1 MANDILIT
9 PGRSSI
15 QFSGSITNNVEL
27 IANPTGSVTFYG
39 NRAGS
44 TSKPILTVYDT
55 GSGYVG
61 VGLAAVPSASIH
73 TFSPSG
79 GFAIYVQ
86 TPTQDAFVISAV
98 GSANVMIGK
107 TADDGI
113 NRLQIVG
120 SVSASAFTGSFQG
133 GATGSFT
140 GSIQATGSVS
150 GTFTGNVT
158 SANANLSGSL
168 SGSFRGLSSGSFS
181 GSLSATGSLTG
192 SFTGQLTSANANLS
206 GSLTGSLTGII
217 NASGSV
223 SGTFT
228 GAVTSA
234 TLIATG
240 SVSGAFTGAVTSAT
254 ARMTGSF
261 SGSFAGQALATGSFS
276 GSFKGDGSNLTGVVT
291 TLAVTGA
298 LSSSG
303 LMTSGTIDL
312 KTQSLTLSGSLSKG
326 VYVTFDNVTRIAT
339 FDLAQSISQSANV
352 IFNSVTASFTGS
364 LTGSMFGTSS
374 YALTASYALNA
385 GLGYNTTQFTQN
397 TPTASWI
404 IPHTLRTQ
412 SPMVQVYDLSYNQ
425 IIPNAVI
432 GVDNGTLKIEFLTP
446 TTGYAMIS
454 NGGGLSPTG
463 SQALLSQSS
472 AAVTWSFAHNLN
484 TKYPVFQ
491 VYGNNDEI
499 LIPAGIKALSPSGS
513 EIYFATP
520 TTGVAVAEF
529 SGTSGS
535 FIGTVGDGLISGSLV
550 ITGNLTVSGSIT
562 ELSTRSAKSDIAPLS
577 YSTADFMKL
586 MPVSYTL
593 NHTGTKEIG
602 FIAED
607 VHNIYPEIS
616 KDGLS
621 VSYTK
626 FAPVL
631 FQVIQE
637 QQKRIERLEQ
647 MLKNNNNIS

>member
-27 IANPTGSVTFYG
+27 LANPTGSVTFYG

-55 GSGYVG
+55 GSGYIG

-86 TPTQDAFVISAV
+86 TPTQDAFVVSAV

-120 SVSASAFTGSFQG
+120 SVSASAFTGSFS
-133 GATGSFT
+133 GATTGSFT
-140 GSIQATGSVS
+140 GSIQ
-150 GTFTGNVT
+150 
-158 SANANLSGSL
+158 
-168 SGSFRGLSSGSFS
+168 
-181 GSLSATGSLTG
+181 
-192 SFTGQLTSANANLS
+192 
-206 GSLTGSLTGII
+206 
-217 NASGSV
+217 ASGSV

-228 GAVTSA
+228 GQVTSA

-240 SVSGAFTGAVTSAT
+240 SVSGTFTGAVTSAT

-298 LSSSG
+298 LSASG

-326 VYVTFDNVTRIAT
+326 VYVTFDNTTRVAT
-339 FDLAQSISQSANV
+339 FDLAQSISQSAQ
-352 IFNSVTASFTGS
+352 VTFLAVSASSLTGSFTGS
-364 LTGSMFGTSS
+364 MLGTSS
-374 YALTASYALNA
+374 FALTASYALNA

-432 GVDNGTLKIEFLTP
+432 GVDNGTLKIEFLIP

-454 NGGGLSPTG
+454 NGGGLNPTG
-463 SQALLSQSS
+463 STAILSQSS
-472 AAVTWSFAHNLN
+472 AAVTWSFSHNLN
-484 TKYPVFQ
+484 QKYPVFQ
-491 VYGNNDEI
+491 VYGENDEI
-499 LIPAGIKALSPSGS
+499 LIPSGIKALSPSGS

-520 TTGVAVAEF
+520 TTGIAVAEY
-529 SGTSGS
+529 SGVSGS
-535 FIGTVGDGLISGSLV
+535 FIGTVGDGLLSGSLT

>member
-27 IANPTGSVTFYG
+27 LANPTGSVTFYG

-44 TSKPILTVYDT
+44 TLKPILTVSDT

-61 VGLAAVPSASIH
+61 IGLTVTSASLH

-120 SVSASAFTGSFQG
+120 SVSASAFTGSFSG
-133 GATGSFT
+133 GVTGSFT
-140 GSIQATGSVS
+140 GSVLATGSFS
-150 GTFTGNVT
+150 GSFTGTVV
-158 SANANLSGSL
+158 SANARLSGSL
-168 SGSFRGLSSGSFS
+168 TGSFTGLSTGSFS

-192 SFTGQLTSANANLS
+192 SFTGQVTSANANLS
-206 GSLTGSLTGII
+206 GSLTGSLTGAI
-217 NASGSV
+217 N
-223 SGTFT
+223 
-228 GAVTSA
+228 
-234 TLIATG
+234 ATG

-254 ARMTGSF
+254 ANMTGSF
-261 SGSFAGQALATGSFS
+261 SGSFAGQVLATGSFS
-276 GSFKGDGSNLTGVVT
+276 GSFKGDGTNLTGVVT

-303 LMTSGTIDL
+303 LMTSGTVDL

-326 VYVTFDNVTRIAT
+326 VYVTFDNTTRIAT
-339 FDLAQSISQSANV
+339 FDLAQSISQSAQ
-352 IFNSVTASFTGS
+352 VTFLAVSASSLTGS
-364 LTGSMFGTSS
+364 FTGSMFGTSS

-432 GVDNGTLKIEFLTP
+432 GVDNGTLKIEFLIP

-454 NGGGLSPTG
+454 NGGGLNPTG
-463 SQALLSQSS
+463 STAILSQSS
-472 AAVTWSFAHNLN
+472 AAVTWSFSHNLN
-484 TKYPVFQ
+484 QKYPVFQ
-491 VYGNNDEI
+491 VYGENDEI
-499 LIPAGIKALSPSGS
+499 LIPSGIKALSPSGS

-520 TTGVAVAEF
+520 TKGVAVAEY
-529 SGTSGS
+529 SGVSGS
-535 FIGTVGDGLISGSLV
+535 FIGTVGDGLLSGSLT

>member
-27 IANPTGSVTFYG
+27 LANPTGSVTFYG

-55 GSGYVG
+55 GSGYIG

-86 TPTQDAFVISAV
+86 TPTQDAFVVSAV

-120 SVSASAFTGSFQG
+120 SVSASAFTGSFS
-133 GATGSFT
+133 GATTGSFT
-140 GSIQATGSVS
+140 GSIQASGSVS
-150 GTFTGNVT
+150 GTFTGQVT
-158 SANANLSGSL
+158 SATLI
-168 SGSFRGLSSGSFS
+168 
-181 GSLSATGSLTG
+181 AT
-192 SFTGQLTSANANLS
+192 
-206 GSLTGSLTGII
+206 
-217 NASGSV
+217 GSV

-234 TLIATG
+234 TAN
-240 SVSGAFTGAVTSAT
+240 
-254 ARMTGSF
+254 MTGSF
-261 SGSFAGQALATGSFS
+261 SGSHIGTALLTGSFS

-298 LSSSG
+298 LSASG

-326 VYVTFDNVTRIAT
+326 VYVTFDNTTRVAT

-352 IFNSVTASFTGS
+352 TFLAVSASSLTGSFTGS
-364 LTGSMFGTSS
+364 MLGTSS
-374 YALTASYALNA
+374 FALTASYALNA

-432 GVDNGTLKIEFLTP
+432 GVDNGTLKIEFLIP

-454 NGGGLSPTG
+454 NGGGLNPTG
-463 SQALLSQSS
+463 STAILSQSS
-472 AAVTWSFAHNLN
+472 AAVTWSFSHNLN
-484 TKYPVFQ
+484 QKYPVFQ
-491 VYGNNDEI
+491 VYGENDEI
-499 LIPAGIKALSPSGS
+499 LIPSGIKALSPSGS

-520 TTGVAVAEF
+520 TKGVAVAEY
-529 SGTSGS
+529 SGVSGS
-535 FIGTVGDGLISGSLV
+535 FIGTVGDGLLSGSLT

>member
-27 IANPTGSVTFYG
+27 LANPTGSVTFYG

-55 GSGYVG
+55 GSGYIG

-86 TPTQDAFVISAV
+86 TPTQDAFVVSAV

-120 SVSASAFTGSFQG
+120 SVSASAFTGSFS
-133 GATGSFT
+133 GATTGSFT
-140 GSIQATGSVS
+140 GSIQ
-150 GTFTGNVT
+150 
-158 SANANLSGSL
+158 
-168 SGSFRGLSSGSFS
+168 
-181 GSLSATGSLTG
+181 
-192 SFTGQLTSANANLS
+192 
-206 GSLTGSLTGII
+206 
-217 NASGSV
+217 ASGSV

-228 GAVTSA
+228 GQVTSA

-240 SVSGAFTGAVTSAT
+240 SVSGTFTGAVTSAT

-326 VYVTFDNVTRIAT
+326 VYVTFDNTTRVAT
-339 FDLAQSISQSANV
+339 FDLAQSISQSAQ
-352 IFNSVTASFTGS
+352 VTFLAVSASSLTGSFTGS
-364 LTGSMFGTSS
+364 MLGTSS
-374 YALTASYALNA
+374 FALTASYALNA

-432 GVDNGTLKIEFLTP
+432 GVDNGTLKIEFLIP

-454 NGGGLSPTG
+454 NGGGLNPTG

-491 VYGNNDEI
+491 VYGDNDEI
-499 LIPAGIKALSPSGS
+499 LIPAGIKVLSPSGS

>member
-27 IANPTGSVTFYG
+27 LANPTGSVTFYG

-55 GSGYVG
+55 GSGYIG

-86 TPTQDAFVISAV
+86 TPTQDAFVVSAV

-120 SVSASAFTGSFQG
+120 SVSASAFTGSFS
-133 GATGSFT
+133 GATTGSFT
-140 GSIQATGSVS
+140 GSIQASGSVS
-150 GTFTGNVT
+150 GTFTGQVT
-158 SANANLSGSL
+158 SATLI
-168 SGSFRGLSSGSFS
+168 
-181 GSLSATGSLTG
+181 AT
-192 SFTGQLTSANANLS
+192 
-206 GSLTGSLTGII
+206 
-217 NASGSV
+217 GSV

-234 TLIATG
+234 TAN
-240 SVSGAFTGAVTSAT
+240 
-254 ARMTGSF
+254 MTGSF
-261 SGSFAGQALATGSFS
+261 SGSHIGTALLTGSFS

-298 LSSSG
+298 LSASG

-326 VYVTFDNVTRIAT
+326 VYVTFDNTTRVAT
-339 FDLAQSISQSANV
+339 FDLAQSISQSAQ
-352 IFNSVTASFTGS
+352 VTFLAVSASSLTGSFTGS
-364 LTGSMFGTSS
+364 MLGTSS
-374 YALTASYALNA
+374 FALTASYALNA

-432 GVDNGTLKIEFLTP
+432 GVDNGTLKIEFLIP

-454 NGGGLSPTG
+454 NGGGLNPTG
-463 SQALLSQSS
+463 STAILSQSS
-472 AAVTWSFAHNLN
+472 AAVTWSFSHNLN
-484 TKYPVFQ
+484 QKYPVFQ
-491 VYGNNDEI
+491 VYGENDEI
-499 LIPAGIKALSPSGS
+499 LIPSGIKALSPSGS

-520 TTGVAVAEF
+520 TTGIAVAEY
-529 SGTSGS
+529 SGVSGS
-535 FIGTVGDGLISGSLV
+535 FIGTVGDGLLSGSLT

>member
-27 IANPTGSVTFYG
+27 LANPTGSVTFYG

-55 GSGYVG
+55 GSGYIG

-86 TPTQDAFVISAV
+86 TPTQDAFVVSAV

-120 SVSASAFTGSFQG
+120 SVSASAFTGSFS
-133 GATGSFT
+133 GATTGSFT
-140 GSIQATGSVS
+140 GSIQ
-150 GTFTGNVT
+150 
-158 SANANLSGSL
+158 
-168 SGSFRGLSSGSFS
+168 
-181 GSLSATGSLTG
+181 
-192 SFTGQLTSANANLS
+192 
-206 GSLTGSLTGII
+206 
-217 NASGSV
+217 ASGSV

-228 GAVTSA
+228 GQVTSA

-240 SVSGAFTGAVTSAT
+240 SVSGTFTGAVTSAT

-298 LSSSG
+298 LSASG
-303 LMTSGTIDL
+303 LMTSGTVDL

-326 VYVTFDNVTRIAT
+326 MYVTFDNTTRIAS
-339 FDLAQSISQSANV
+339 FDLAQSISQSADV
-352 IFNSVTASFTGS
+352 IFNSVTSSFTGAF
-364 LTGSMFGTSS
+364 TGTLFGTASQ
-374 YALTASYALNA
+374 ALTSSYALNA
-385 GLGYNTTQFTQN
+385 GLGYNTTQFTQT

-412 SPMVQVYDLSYNQ
+412 SPMVQVYDSSYNQ
-425 IIPNAVI
+425 IIPNAII
-432 GVDNGTLKIEFLTP
+432 GVDNGTVKVEFLVP
-446 TTGYAMIS
+446 TSGYAMLS
-454 NGGGLSPTG
+454 NGGGFSPTG
-463 SQALLSQSS
+463 SQAFLSQSA
-472 AAVTWSFAHNLN
+472 AAVTWSFDHNLN

-491 VYGNNDEI
+491 IYGDNDEV

-513 EIYFATP
+513 EIYFASP

-529 SGTSGS
+529 SGISGS
-535 FIGTVGDGLISGSLV
+535 FVSTYGDGMISGSLT
-550 ITGNLTVSGSIT
+550 IINNLIVSGSIT
-562 ELSTRSAKSDIAPLS
+562 ELSTRTAKSDITPLS
-577 YSTADFMKL
+577 YSTAEFMKL
-586 MPVSYTL
+586 APVSYTL
-593 NHTGTKEIG
+593 NNTGTKEIG
-602 FIAED
+602 FIAEE
-607 VHNIYPEIS
+607 VHDIYSEIS
-616 KDGLS
+616 RDGLS
-621 VSYTK
+621 ISYTK

-631 FQVIQE
+631 VKVIQE
-637 QQKRIERLEQ
+637 QQQRIERLEQ

>member
-27 IANPTGSVTFYG
+27 LANPTGSVTFYG

-55 GSGYVG
+55 GSGYIG

-86 TPTQDAFVISAV
+86 TPTQDAFVVSAV

-120 SVSASAFTGSFQG
+120 SVSASAFTGSFS
-133 GATGSFT
+133 GATTGSFT
-140 GSIQATGSVS
+140 GSIQASGSVS
-150 GTFTGNVT
+150 GTFTGQVT
-158 SANANLSGSL
+158 SAILI
-168 SGSFRGLSSGSFS
+168 
-181 GSLSATGSLTG
+181 AT
-192 SFTGQLTSANANLS
+192 
-206 GSLTGSLTGII
+206 
-217 NASGSV
+217 GSV

-234 TLIATG
+234 TAN
-240 SVSGAFTGAVTSAT
+240 
-254 ARMTGSF
+254 MTGSF
-261 SGSFAGQALATGSFS
+261 TGSFTGSVKATGSFTGSFAG
-276 GSFKGDGSNLTGVVT
+276 DGTNLTGIATVLTISGSTNSGSVIT
-291 TLAVTGA
+291 SGSINLKTGA
-298 LSSSG
+298 LV
-303 LMTSGTIDL
+303 
-312 KTQSLTLSGSLSKG
+312 LSGSYNKG
-326 VYVTFDNVTRIAT
+326 LYISFSDVTDIAT

-352 IFNSVTASFTGS
+352 TFNTVSASSMTGSFTGS
-364 LTGSMFGTSS
+364 MLGTSS
-374 YALTASYALNA
+374 FALTASYALNA

-432 GVDNGTLKIEFLTP
+432 GVDNGTLKIEFLIP

-454 NGGGLSPTG
+454 NGGGLNPTG
-463 SQALLSQSS
+463 STAILSQSS
-472 AAVTWSFAHNLN
+472 AAVTWSFSHNLN
-484 TKYPVFQ
+484 QKYPVFQ
-491 VYGNNDEI
+491 VYGENDEI
-499 LIPAGIKALSPSGS
+499 LIPSGIKALSPSGS

-520 TTGVAVAEF
+520 TKGVAVAEY
-529 SGTSGS
+529 SGVSGS
-535 FIGTVGDGLISGSLV
+535 FIGTVGDGLLSGSLT

>member
-27 IANPTGSVTFYG
+27 LANPTGSVTFYG

-44 TSKPILTVYDT
+44 TLKPILTVSDT

-61 VGLAAVPSASIH
+61 IGLTVTSASLH

-120 SVSASAFTGSFQG
+120 SVSASAFTGSFS
-133 GATGSFT
+133 GATTGSFT
-140 GSIQATGSVS
+140 GSIQ
-150 GTFTGNVT
+150 
-158 SANANLSGSL
+158 
-168 SGSFRGLSSGSFS
+168 
-181 GSLSATGSLTG
+181 
-192 SFTGQLTSANANLS
+192 
-206 GSLTGSLTGII
+206 
-217 NASGSV
+217 ASGSV

-228 GAVTSA
+228 GQVTSA

-240 SVSGAFTGAVTSAT
+240 SVSGTFTGAVTSAT

-326 VYVTFDNVTRIAT
+326 VYVTFDNTTRVAT
-339 FDLAQSISQSANV
+339 FDLAQSISQSAQ
-352 IFNSVTASFTGS
+352 VTFLAVSASSLTGSFTGS
-364 LTGSMFGTSS
+364 MLGTSS
-374 YALTASYALNA
+374 FALTASYALNA

-432 GVDNGTLKIEFLTP
+432 GVDNGTLKIEFLIP

-454 NGGGLSPTG
+454 NGGGLNPTG
-463 SQALLSQSS
+463 STAILSQSS
-472 AAVTWSFAHNLN
+472 AAVTWSFSHNLN
-484 TKYPVFQ
+484 QKYPVFQ
-491 VYGNNDEI
+491 VYGENDEI
-499 LIPAGIKALSPSGS
+499 LIPSGIKALSPSGS

-520 TTGVAVAEF
+520 TTGIAVAEY
-529 SGTSGS
+529 SGVSGS
-535 FIGTVGDGLISGSLV
+535 FIGTVGDGLLSGSLT

>member
-27 IANPTGSVTFYG
+27 LANPTGSVTFYG

-55 GSGYVG
+55 GSGYIG
-61 VGLAAVPSASIH
+61 VGLVAVPSASIH

-86 TPTQDAFVISAV
+86 TPTQDTFVVSAV

-120 SVSASAFTGSFQG
+120 SVSASAFTGSFS
-133 GATGSFT
+133 GATTGSFT
-140 GSIQATGSVS
+140 GSIQ
-150 GTFTGNVT
+150 
-158 SANANLSGSL
+158 
-168 SGSFRGLSSGSFS
+168 
-181 GSLSATGSLTG
+181 
-192 SFTGQLTSANANLS
+192 
-206 GSLTGSLTGII
+206 
-217 NASGSV
+217 ASGSV

-228 GAVTSA
+228 GQVTSA

-240 SVSGAFTGAVTSAT
+240 SVSGTFTGTVTSAT

-298 LSSSG
+298 LSASG

-326 VYVTFDNVTRIAT
+326 VYVTFDNTTRVAT
-339 FDLAQSISQSANV
+339 FDLAQSISQSAQ
-352 IFNSVTASFTGS
+352 VTFLAVSASSLTGSFTGS
-364 LTGSMFGTSS
+364 MLGTSS
-374 YALTASYALNA
+374 FALTASYALNA

-432 GVDNGTLKIEFLTP
+432 GVDNGTLKIEFLIP

-454 NGGGLSPTG
+454 NGGGLNPTG
-463 SQALLSQSS
+463 STAILSQSA
-472 AAVTWSFAHNLN
+472 AAVTWSFSHNLN
-484 TKYPVFQ
+484 QKYPVFQ
-491 VYGNNDEI
+491 VYGENDEI
-499 LIPAGIKALSPSGS
+499 LIPSGIKALSPSGS

-520 TTGVAVAEF
+520 TTGIAVAEY
-529 SGTSGS
+529 SGVSGS
-535 FIGTVGDGLISGSLV
+535 FIGTVGDGLLSGSLT

>member
-27 IANPTGSVTFYG
+27 LVNSTGSVTFYG

-44 TSKPILTVYDT
+44 TSKPILTVSDT

-61 VGLAAVPSASIH
+61 IGLTVTSASLH

-79 GFAIYVQ
+79 GFAVYVQ

-150 GTFTGNVT
+150 GTFTGAVV
-158 SANANLSGSL
+158 SANARLSGSL
-168 SGSFRGLSSGSFS
+168 TGSFTGLSTGSFS
-181 GSLSATGSLTG
+181 GSISATGSLTG

-206 GSLTGSLTGII
+206 GSLTGSLTGIV

-261 SGSFAGQALATGSFS
+261 SGSFAGQALATGSFT

-312 KTQSLTLSGSLSKG
+312 KTQALTLSGSYSKG
-326 VYVTFDNVTRIAT
+326 LYITFDAATDIAT
-339 FDLAQSISQSANV
+339 FDLAQSISQSAQ
-352 IFNSVTASFTGS
+352 VTFLAVSASSLTGS

-432 GVDNGTLKIEFLTP
+432 GVDNGTLKIEFLIP

-454 NGGGLSPTG
+454 NGGGLNPTG

-491 VYGNNDEI
+491 IYGDNDEV

-535 FIGTVGDGLISGSLV
+535 FIGTVGDGLLSGSLT

-586 MPVSYTL
+586 QPVSYTL
-593 NHTGTKEIG
+593 KHTGTKEIG

>member
-27 IANPTGSVTFYG
+27 LANPTGSVTFYG

-55 GSGYVG
+55 GSGYIG

-86 TPTQDAFVISAV
+86 TPTQDAFVVSAV

-120 SVSASAFTGSFQG
+120 SVSASAFTGSFS
-133 GATGSFT
+133 GATTGSFT
-140 GSIQATGSVS
+140 GSIQ
-150 GTFTGNVT
+150 
-158 SANANLSGSL
+158 
-168 SGSFRGLSSGSFS
+168 
-181 GSLSATGSLTG
+181 
-192 SFTGQLTSANANLS
+192 
-206 GSLTGSLTGII
+206 
-217 NASGSV
+217 ASGSV

-228 GAVTSA
+228 GQVTSA

-240 SVSGAFTGAVTSAT
+240 SVSGTFTGAVTSAT

-261 SGSFAGQALATGSFS
+261 TGSFVGQALATGSFS

-298 LSSSG
+298 LSASG

-326 VYVTFDNVTRIAT
+326 VYVTFDNTTRVAT

-352 IFNSVTASFTGS
+352 TFNTVSASSMTGSFTGS
-364 LTGSMFGTSS
+364 MLGTSS
-374 YALTASYALNA
+374 FALTASYALNA

-432 GVDNGTLKIEFLTP
+432 GVDNGTLKIDFLSAV
-446 TTGYAMIS
+446 TGYAMIS
-454 NGGGLSPTG
+454 NGGGLNPTG

-472 AAVTWSFAHNLN
+472 AAVTWSFSHNLN

-491 VYGNNDEI
+491 IYGNNDEV

-535 FIGTVGDGLISGSLV
+535 FIGTVGDGLLSGSLT

>member
-27 IANPTGSVTFYG
+27 LANPTGSVTFYG

-44 TSKPILTVYDT
+44 TSKLILTVYDT
-55 GSGYVG
+55 GSGYIG

-120 SVSASAFTGSFQG
+120 SVSASAFTGSFSG
-133 GATGSFT
+133 GVTGSFT
-140 GSIQATGSVS
+140 GSVLTTGSFS
-150 GTFTGNVT
+150 GSFTGTVV
-158 SANANLSGSL
+158 SANARLSGSL
-168 SGSFRGLSSGSFS
+168 TGSFTGLSTGSFS

-192 SFTGQLTSANANLS
+192 SFTGQVTSANANLS
-206 GSLTGSLTGII
+206 GSLTGSLTGAI
-217 NASGSV
+217 N
-223 SGTFT
+223 
-228 GAVTSA
+228 
-234 TLIATG
+234 ATG

-254 ARMTGSF
+254 ANMTGSF
-261 SGSFAGQALATGSFS
+261 SGSFAGQVLATGSFS

-326 VYVTFDNVTRIAT
+326 VYVTFDNTTRVAT
-339 FDLAQSISQSANV
+339 FDLAQSISQSAQ
-352 IFNSVTASFTGS
+352 VTFLAVSASSLTGSFTGS
-364 LTGSMFGTSS
+364 MLGTSS
-374 YALTASYALNA
+374 FALTASYALNA

-425 IIPNAVI
+425 IIPNAII
-432 GVDNGTLKIEFLTP
+432 GVDNGTLKIEFLIP

-454 NGGGLSPTG
+454 NGGGLNPTG
-463 SQALLSQSS
+463 STAILSQSS
-472 AAVTWSFAHNLN
+472 AAVTWSFSHNLN
-484 TKYPVFQ
+484 QKYPVFQ
-491 VYGNNDEI
+491 VFDANDNVI
-499 LIPAGIKALSPSGS
+499 IPSGIKALSPSGS

-520 TTGVAVAEF
+520 TTGIAVAEY
-529 SGTSGS
+529 SGVSGS
-535 FIGTVGDGLISGSLV
+535 FIGTVGDGLLSGSLT

>member
-27 IANPTGSVTFYG
+27 LANPTGSVTFYG

-55 GSGYVG
+55 GSGYIG

-86 TPTQDAFVISAV
+86 TPTQDAFVVSAV

-120 SVSASAFTGSFQG
+120 SVSASAFTGSFS
-133 GATGSFT
+133 GATTGSFT
-140 GSIQATGSVS
+140 GSIQ
-150 GTFTGNVT
+150 
-158 SANANLSGSL
+158 
-168 SGSFRGLSSGSFS
+168 
-181 GSLSATGSLTG
+181 
-192 SFTGQLTSANANLS
+192 
-206 GSLTGSLTGII
+206 
-217 NASGSV
+217 ASGSV

-228 GAVTSA
+228 GQVTSA

-240 SVSGAFTGAVTSAT
+240 SVSGTFTGAVTSAT

-326 VYVTFDNVTRIAT
+326 VYVTFDNTTRVAT
-339 FDLAQSISQSANV
+339 FDLAQSISQSAQ
-352 IFNSVTASFTGS
+352 VTFLAVSASSLTGSFTGS
-364 LTGSMFGTSS
+364 MLGTSS
-374 YALTASYALNA
+374 FALTASYALNA

-432 GVDNGTLKIEFLTP
+432 GVDNGTLKIEFLIP

-454 NGGGLSPTG
+454 NGGGLNPTG
-463 SQALLSQSS
+463 STAILSQSS
-472 AAVTWSFAHNLN
+472 AAVTWSFSHNLN
-484 TKYPVFQ
+484 QKYPVFQ
-491 VYGNNDEI
+491 VYGENDEI
-499 LIPAGIKALSPSGS
+499 LIPSGIKALSPSGS

-520 TTGVAVAEF
+520 TKGVAVAEY
-529 SGTSGS
+529 SGVSGS

>member
-27 IANPTGSVTFYG
+27 LANPTGSVTFYG

-55 GSGYVG
+55 GSGYIG

-86 TPTQDAFVISAV
+86 TPTQDAFVVSAV

-120 SVSASAFTGSFQG
+120 SVSASAFTGSFS
-133 GATGSFT
+133 GATTGSFT
-140 GSIQATGSVS
+140 GSIQ
-150 GTFTGNVT
+150 
-158 SANANLSGSL
+158 
-168 SGSFRGLSSGSFS
+168 
-181 GSLSATGSLTG
+181 
-192 SFTGQLTSANANLS
+192 
-206 GSLTGSLTGII
+206 
-217 NASGSV
+217 ASGSV

-228 GAVTSA
+228 GQVTSA

-240 SVSGAFTGAVTSAT
+240 SVSGTFTGAVTSAT

-276 GSFKGDGSNLTGVVT
+276 GSFKGDGTNLTGVVT

-303 LMTSGTIDL
+303 LMTSGTVDL

-326 VYVTFDNVTRIAT
+326 MYVTFDNTTRIAS
-339 FDLAQSISQSANV
+339 FDLAQSISQSADV
-352 IFNSVTASFTGS
+352 IFNSVTSSFTGAF
-364 LTGSMFGTSS
+364 TGALFGTSS
-374 YALTASYALNA
+374 YVLTASYALNA

-404 IPHTLRTQ
+404 IPHTLGTQ

-432 GVDNGTLKIEFLTP
+432 GVNNGTLKIEFLIP

-454 NGGGLSPTG
+454 NGGGLNPTG
-463 SQALLSQSS
+463 STAILSQSL

-484 TKYPVFQ
+484 QKYPVFQ
-491 VYGNNDEI
+491 IYNDNDEV
-499 LIPAGIKALSPSGS
+499 LIPAGIKALSISGS
-513 EIYFATP
+513 EIYFAAP

-529 SGTSGS
+529 SGVSGS
-535 FIGTVGDGLISGSLV
+535 FIGTVGDGNISGSLV
-550 ITGNLTVSGSIT
+550 IQGNLTVSGSIT
-562 ELSTRSAKSDIAPLS
+562 ELSTRTAKSDITPLS
-577 YSTADFMKL
+577 YSTAEFMKL
-586 MPVSYTL
+586 APVSYTL
-593 NHTGTKEIG
+593 NNTGTKEIG
-602 FIAED
+602 FIAEE
-607 VHNIYPEIS
+607 VHDIYSEIS
-616 KDGLS
+616 RDGLS
-621 VSYTK
+621 ISYTK

-631 FQVIQE
+631 VKVIQE
-637 QQKRIERLEQ
+637 QQQRIERLEQ

>member
-27 IANPTGSVTFYG
+27 LANPTGSVTFYG

-55 GSGYVG
+55 GSGYIG

-86 TPTQDAFVISAV
+86 TPTQDAFVVSAV

-120 SVSASAFTGSFQG
+120 SVSASAFTGSFS
-133 GATGSFT
+133 GATTGSFT
-140 GSIQATGSVS
+140 GSIQ
-150 GTFTGNVT
+150 
-158 SANANLSGSL
+158 
-168 SGSFRGLSSGSFS
+168 
-181 GSLSATGSLTG
+181 
-192 SFTGQLTSANANLS
+192 
-206 GSLTGSLTGII
+206 
-217 NASGSV
+217 ASGSV

-228 GAVTSA
+228 GQVTSA

-240 SVSGAFTGAVTSAT
+240 SVSGTFTGAVTSAT

-326 VYVTFDNVTRIAT
+326 VYVTFDNTTRVAT
-339 FDLAQSISQSANV
+339 FDLAQSISQSAQ
-352 IFNSVTASFTGS
+352 VTFLAVSASSLTGSFTGS
-364 LTGSMFGTSS
+364 MLGTSS
-374 YALTASYALNA
+374 FALTASYALNA

-432 GVDNGTLKIEFLTP
+432 GVDNGTLKIEFLIP

-454 NGGGLSPTG
+454 NGGGLNPTG
-463 SQALLSQSS
+463 STAILSQSS
-472 AAVTWSFAHNLN
+472 AAVTWSFSHNLN
-484 TKYPVFQ
+484 QKYPVFQ
-491 VYGNNDEI
+491 VYGENDEI
-499 LIPAGIKALSPSGS
+499 LIPSGIKALSPSGS

-520 TTGVAVAEF
+520 TKGVAVAEY
-529 SGTSGS
+529 SGVSGS
-535 FIGTVGDGLISGSLV
+535 FIGTVGDGLLSGSLT

>member
-27 IANPTGSVTFYG
+27 LANPTGSVTFYG

-55 GSGYVG
+55 GSGYIG

-86 TPTQDAFVISAV
+86 TPTQDAFVVSAV

-120 SVSASAFTGSFQG
+120 SVSASAFTGSFS
-133 GATGSFT
+133 GATTGSFT
-140 GSIQATGSVS
+140 GSIQ
-150 GTFTGNVT
+150 
-158 SANANLSGSL
+158 
-168 SGSFRGLSSGSFS
+168 
-181 GSLSATGSLTG
+181 
-192 SFTGQLTSANANLS
+192 
-206 GSLTGSLTGII
+206 
-217 NASGSV
+217 ASGSV

-228 GAVTSA
+228 GQVTSA

-240 SVSGAFTGAVTSAT
+240 SVSGTFTGAVTSAT

-298 LSSSG
+298 LSASG

-326 VYVTFDNVTRIAT
+326 VYVTFDNTTRVAT
-339 FDLAQSISQSANV
+339 FDLAQSISQSAQ
-352 IFNSVTASFTGS
+352 VTFLAVSASSLTGSFTGS
-364 LTGSMFGTSS
+364 MLGTSS
-374 YALTASYALNA
+374 FALTASYALNA

-432 GVDNGTLKIEFLTP
+432 GVDNGTLKIEFLIP

-454 NGGGLSPTG
+454 NGGGLNPTG
-463 SQALLSQSS
+463 STAILSQSS
-472 AAVTWSFAHNLN
+472 AAVTWSFSHNLN
-484 TKYPVFQ
+484 QKYPVFQ
-491 VYGNNDEI
+491 VYGDNDEI

-520 TTGVAVAEF
+520 TKGVAVAEY
-529 SGTSGS
+529 SGVSGS
-535 FIGTVGDGLISGSLV
+535 FIGTVGDGLLSGSLT

>member
-27 IANPTGSVTFYG
+27 LANPTGSVTFYG

-55 GSGYVG
+55 GSGYIG

-86 TPTQDAFVISAV
+86 TPTQDAFVVSAV

-120 SVSASAFTGSFQG
+120 SVSASAFTGSFS
-133 GATGSFT
+133 GASTGSFT
-140 GSIQATGSVS
+140 GSIQATGS
-150 GTFTGNVT
+150 
-158 SANANLSGSL
+158 L
-168 SGSFRGLSSGSFS
+168 
-181 GSLSATGSLTG
+181 
-192 SFTGQLTSANANLS
+192 
-206 GSLTGSLTGII
+206 
-217 NASGSV
+217 
-223 SGTFT
+223 
-228 GAVTSA
+228 
-234 TLIATG
+234 
-240 SVSGAFTGAVTSAT
+240 
-254 ARMTGSF
+254 
-261 SGSFAGQALATGSFS
+261 SGSFAGQVTSAVANMTGSFTGSFTGSVKATGSFT
-276 GSFKGDGSNLTGVVT
+276 GSFAGDGTNLTGIATVLTISGSTNSGSVIT
-291 TLAVTGA
+291 SGSINLKTGA
-298 LSSSG
+298 LV
-303 LMTSGTIDL
+303 
-312 KTQSLTLSGSLSKG
+312 LSGSYNKG
-326 VYVTFDNVTRIAT
+326 LYISFSDVTDIAT

-352 IFNSVTASFTGS
+352 TFNTVSASSMTGSFTGS
-364 LTGSMFGTSS
+364 MLGTSS
-374 YALTASYALNA
+374 FALTASYALNA

-432 GVDNGTLKIEFLTP
+432 GVDNGTLKIEFLIP

-454 NGGGLSPTG
+454 NGGGLNPTG
-463 SQALLSQSS
+463 STAILSQSS
-472 AAVTWSFAHNLN
+472 AAVTWSFSHNLN
-484 TKYPVFQ
+484 QKYPVFQ
-491 VYGNNDEI
+491 VYGENDEI
-499 LIPAGIKALSPSGS
+499 LIPSGIKALSPSGS

-520 TTGVAVAEF
+520 TKGVAVAEY
-529 SGTSGS
+529 SGVSGS
-535 FIGTVGDGLISGSLV
+535 FIGTVGDGILSGSLT

-593 NHTGTKEIG
+593 KHTGTKEIG

>member
-27 IANPTGSVTFYG
+27 LANPTGSVTFYG

-55 GSGYVG
+55 GSGYIG

-86 TPTQDAFVISAV
+86 TPTQDAFVVSAV

-120 SVSASAFTGSFQG
+120 SVSASAFTGSFS
-133 GATGSFT
+133 GATTGSFT
-140 GSIQATGSVS
+140 GSIQASGSVS
-150 GTFTGNVT
+150 GTFTGQVT
-158 SANANLSGSL
+158 SATLI
-168 SGSFRGLSSGSFS
+168 
-181 GSLSATGSLTG
+181 AT
-192 SFTGQLTSANANLS
+192 
-206 GSLTGSLTGII
+206 
-217 NASGSV
+217 GSV

-234 TLIATG
+234 TAN
-240 SVSGAFTGAVTSAT
+240 
-254 ARMTGSF
+254 MTGSF

-326 VYVTFDNVTRIAT
+326 VYVTFDNTTRVAT
-339 FDLAQSISQSANV
+339 FDLAQSISQSAQ
-352 IFNSVTASFTGS
+352 VTFLAVSASSLTGSFTGS
-364 LTGSMFGTSS
+364 MLGTSS
-374 YALTASYALNA
+374 FALTASYALNA

-432 GVDNGTLKIEFLTP
+432 GVDNGTLKIEFLIP

-454 NGGGLSPTG
+454 NGGGLNPTG
-463 SQALLSQSS
+463 STAILSQSS
-472 AAVTWSFAHNLN
+472 AAVTWSFSHNLN
-484 TKYPVFQ
+484 QKYPVFQ
-491 VYGNNDEI
+491 VYGENDEI
-499 LIPAGIKALSPSGS
+499 LIPSGIKALSPSGS

-520 TTGVAVAEF
+520 TKGVAVAEY
-529 SGTSGS
+529 SGVSGS
-535 FIGTVGDGLISGSLV
+535 FIGTVGDGLLSGSLT

>member
-27 IANPTGSVTFYG
+27 LANPTGSVTFYG

-55 GSGYVG
+55 GSGYIG

-86 TPTQDAFVISAV
+86 TPTQDAFVVSAV

-120 SVSASAFTGSFQG
+120 SVSASAFTGSFS
-133 GATGSFT
+133 GATTGSFT
-140 GSIQATGSVS
+140 GSIQ
-150 GTFTGNVT
+150 
-158 SANANLSGSL
+158 
-168 SGSFRGLSSGSFS
+168 
-181 GSLSATGSLTG
+181 
-192 SFTGQLTSANANLS
+192 
-206 GSLTGSLTGII
+206 
-217 NASGSV
+217 ASGSV

-228 GAVTSA
+228 GQVTSA

-240 SVSGAFTGAVTSAT
+240 SVSGTFTGAVTSAT

-261 SGSFAGQALATGSFS
+261 TGSFVGQALATGSFS

-326 VYVTFDNVTRIAT
+326 VYVTFDNTTRVAT
-339 FDLAQSISQSANV
+339 FDLAQSISQSAQ
-352 IFNSVTASFTGS
+352 VTFLAVSASSLTGSFTGS
-364 LTGSMFGTSS
+364 MLGTSS
-374 YALTASYALNA
+374 FALTASYALNA
-385 GLGYNTTQFTQN
+385 GLGYNTTQFTQA

-412 SPMVQVYDLSYNQ
+412 SPMVQVYDLNYNQ

-432 GVDNGTLKIEFLTP
+432 GVDNGTLKIEFLIP

-454 NGGGLSPTG
+454 NGGGLNPTG
-463 SQALLSQSS
+463 STAILSQSE
-472 AAVTWSFAHNLN
+472 AAVTWSFSHNLN
-484 TKYPVFQ
+484 QKYPVFQ
-491 VYGNNDEI
+491 VYGENDEI
-499 LIPAGIKALSPSGS
+499 LIPSGIKALSPSGS

-520 TTGVAVAEF
+520 TTGIAVAEY
-529 SGTSGS
+529 SGVSGS
-535 FIGTVGDGLISGSLV
+535 FIGTVGDGLLSGSLT

-562 ELSTRSAKSDIAPLS
+562 ELSTRAAKSDITPLS

>member
-27 IANPTGSVTFYG
+27 LANPTGSVTFYG

-55 GSGYVG
+55 GSGYIG

-86 TPTQDAFVISAV
+86 TPTQDAFVVSAV

-120 SVSASAFTGSFQG
+120 SVSASAFTGSFS
-133 GATGSFT
+133 GATTGSFT
-140 GSIQATGSVS
+140 GSIQ
-150 GTFTGNVT
+150 
-158 SANANLSGSL
+158 
-168 SGSFRGLSSGSFS
+168 
-181 GSLSATGSLTG
+181 
-192 SFTGQLTSANANLS
+192 
-206 GSLTGSLTGII
+206 
-217 NASGSV
+217 ASGSV

-228 GAVTSA
+228 GQVTSA

-240 SVSGAFTGAVTSAT
+240 SVSGTFTGAVTSAT

-261 SGSFAGQALATGSFS
+261 SGSFVGQALATGSFS

-326 VYVTFDNVTRIAT
+326 VYVTFDNTTRVAT
-339 FDLAQSISQSANV
+339 FDLAQSISQSAQ
-352 IFNSVTASFTGS
+352 VTFLAVSASSLTGSFTGS
-364 LTGSMFGTSS
+364 MLGTSS
-374 YALTASYALNA
+374 FALTASYALNA

-432 GVDNGTLKIEFLTP
+432 GVDNGTLKIEFLIP

-454 NGGGLSPTG
+454 NGGGLNPTG

-491 VYGNNDEI
+491 VYGDNDEI
-499 LIPAGIKALSPSGS
+499 LIPAGIKVLSPSGS

-637 QQKRIERLEQ
+637 LQKRIERLEQ